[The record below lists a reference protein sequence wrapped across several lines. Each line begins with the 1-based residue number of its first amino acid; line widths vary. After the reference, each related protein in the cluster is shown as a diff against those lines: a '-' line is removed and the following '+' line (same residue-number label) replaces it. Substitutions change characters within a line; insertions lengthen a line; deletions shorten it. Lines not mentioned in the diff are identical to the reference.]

1 MKQVEIN
8 KKFEQERRRK
18 KIKHQTKCSIQQT
31 KFNAPFKEKC
41 ADFFAP
47 HVETQ
52 LKGTITYRKGL
63 TKLHAL
69 FRLEVSCSLYYTF
82 PTSFLPFLHSLL
94 FLTEKYCT
102 ILTHFSYFHRPA
114 LKSTTSTKKSHNAMY
129 TVHSGAKKFDNKL
142 PSYSFYPI
150 FYNF

>member
-1 MKQVEIN
+1 MTRNEVCRLKST
-8 KKFEQERRRK
+8 KKFIGKKKK

-31 KFNAPFKEKC
+31 KFNTPCKEKC

-69 FRLEVSCSLYYTF
+69 FPLEVSCSLYYTF

-94 FLTEKYCT
+94 FFDGK
-102 ILTHFSYFHRPA
+102 ILHHFDPFQLLSQ
-114 LKSTTSTKKSHNAMY
+114 TSSQVNNVDQKNPQCN
-129 TVHSGAKKFDNKL
+129 VHSTFWSKKVQQ
-142 PSYSFYPI
+142 
-150 FYNF
+150 

>member
-1 MKQVEIN
+1 MK
-8 KKFEQERRRK
+8 R
-18 KIKHQTKCSIQQT
+18 QTKCSIQQT
-31 KFNAPFKEKC
+31 KFNTPFKEKC

-94 FLTEKYCT
+94 FFDGKILHHFDPFQLLSQTSSQVNNVDQKNPQCQCTQNILEQKSSTINCLLTRVT
-102 ILTHFSYFHRPA
+102 L
-114 LKSTTSTKKSHNAMY
+114 
-129 TVHSGAKKFDNKL
+129 VL
-142 PSYSFYPI
+142 PYIS
-150 FYNF
+150 